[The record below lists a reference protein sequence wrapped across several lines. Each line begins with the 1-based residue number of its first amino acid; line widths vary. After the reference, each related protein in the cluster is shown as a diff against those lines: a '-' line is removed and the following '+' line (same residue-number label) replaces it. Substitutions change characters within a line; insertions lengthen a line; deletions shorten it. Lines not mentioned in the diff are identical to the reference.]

1 MKKSKA
7 VYITAIIVMAISLF
21 GCSKSKDKPI
31 DPDNPPVN
39 PDNPRDPDKPD
50 PNKTFYLSFKNTP
63 KEELKEIN
71 ANENSSAYLLIIE
84 SDKKWSATTDAKWI
98 KLGAWDSENSKM
110 GLLLALEKNY
120 FTPRQ
125 ASVTFKSGNE
135 SKTVTIRQS
144 GAPKIDFEIDNIKFS
159 MIYVEGGC
167 FMHGESDFAPARY
180 SHYVCL
186 DSYYICE
193 TQVTN
198 EFWES
203 VIGSLPYDILLDYRY
218 EQDAADKLG
227 SKPQAPVSAVSWDEI
242 NGEFLNKVSYTLGYD
257 FRLPTEA
264 EWEYAAMGGVNR
276 DEYIFAGSDEAKEVA
291 WHYSNCEEKQDVAQ
305 LKPNSLGLY
314 DMSGNVYEW
323 CFNWFSEP
331 YETNEENVDLPDG
344 SSVSATVNP
353 KGPKTGTKKVVRGGS
368 FESGYIWQDELKVKY
383 RHGINPSGVQKCWG
397 DTGHPDEPDC
407 LKTLNVGF
415 RFVLPLN

>member
-1 MKKSKA
+1 MKKSE
-7 VYITAIIVMAISLF
+7 VILITTIILVVFSLF

-31 DPDNPPVN
+31 DSDKPIVN
-39 PDNPRDPDKPD
+39 PDDPGNPDIPD
-50 PNKTFYLSFKNTP
+50 PNKTLYLSFKKSPN
-63 KEELKEIN
+63 KEVTKIDVDD
-71 ANENSSAYLLIIE
+71 NSSAYLLIIE
-84 SDKKWSATTDAKWI
+84 SDQKWTATTDAKWI
-98 KLGAWDSENSKM
+98 KLGAWDSENPKM
-110 GLLLALEKNY
+110 GLLLALQKNH

-125 ASVTFKSGNE
+125 ASVIFKSGNK
-135 SKTVTIRQS
+135 SKTVTIHQS
-144 GAPKIDFEIDNIKFS
+144 GAPKIDFEIDDIKFS
-159 MIYVEGGC
+159 MIYVEGGS
-167 FMHGESDFAPARY
+167 FWHGESDFAPARY
-180 SHYVCL
+180 SHYVYL

-198 EFWES
+198 EFWKS
-203 VIGSLPYDILLDYRY
+203 VTGNLPYDILLEFDY
-218 EQDAADKLG
+218 EQDVADKQG
-227 SKPQAPVSAVSWDEI
+227 SKPKAPVSVVSWDEI
-242 NGEFLNKVSYTLGYD
+242 NSEFLNKISYTLGYD

-264 EWEYAAMGGVNR
+264 EWEYAAMGGVNK

-291 WHYSNCEEKQDVAQ
+291 WYYGNCEEKQDVAQ

-331 YETNEENVDLPDG
+331 YERNEENVNLPDG

-353 KGPKTGTKKVVRGGS
+353 KGPKSGTKKVVRGGS
-368 FESGYIWQDELKVKY
+368 FQSGYIWQDELKVKF
-383 RHGINPSGVQKCWG
+383 RHGIDPSGVQKCWG

-407 LKTLNVGF
+407 LYSFDIGF